1 MREALNSNP
10 LVQMAAIGVLG
21 VVVAFLLLTNLK
33 GGDDPP
39 PAAEAPAASGT
50 PSAAA
55 STPAPSTTTPAPAP
69 GTTAT
74 PAEPVAPAQASGEFT
89 AGPGLPAKIVKAY
102 DRGATVVLLITR
114 VGGIDDAK
122 LRTLSA
128 RLRKEGNIALFHTFA
143 SKIADYS
150 RIAQGVD
157 VNRVPAV
164 VALAPRDV
172 SGDLP
177 IAIVSYGFRG
187 YDSLRQVARDVAYD
201 GKRLPYH
208 PK

>member
-10 LVQMAAIGVLG
+10 LVQLAAIGVLG

-33 GGDDPP
+33 GGDEPA
-39 PAAEAPAASGT
+39 PAAETPAATAT
-50 PSAAA
+50 PPAAA
-55 STPAPSTTTPAPAP
+55 STPAPSPATPEPVP

-74 PAEPVAPAQASGEFT
+74 PAEPVPASGEFV
-89 AGPGLPAKIVKAY
+89 AGPGLPARIVNAH
-102 DRGATVVLLITR
+102 DSGATVVLLVTR

-122 LRTLSA
+122 LRSLSA
-128 RLRKEGNIALFHTFA
+128 RLRSEGNIALFHTFA

-164 VALAPRDV
+164 VALAPRDT
-172 SGDLP
+172 SGELP
-177 IAIVSYGFRG
+177 IAVISYGFRG
-187 YDSLRQVARDVAYD
+187 YESLRQVARDAAYD